1 MTPPI
6 RTATLRNELSWGTGS
21 DYSVALLAGF
31 RSEPK
36 TIPCKYFYDQ
46 EGSRLFEKISTL
58 PEYYLTRTE
67 LMLLSRHAE
76 ELAEWIGPE
85 AEIVEFGAGASTK
98 IRVLLSALEHPR
110 SYLPVDISATY
121 IKTMAEGVQGDY
133 PGLMVRPVIADFSL
147 GLPSGVF
154 SSGAR
159 RVGFFPGSTIGNLA
173 PAEANKFLVQAAG
186 ILAGGGLLIGVDL
199 VKDPSLLHA
208 AYNDR
213 AGVTAAFNK
222 NLLARANR
230 EGLANFQLQNFA
242 HYAPYNVLHQRVE
255 MYLVSMVPQ
264 RITVL
269 NRPVAIGE
277 GEPIHTEWSY
287 KYTIDGF
294 RALARD
300 AGFTPRAIWCDE
312 NRLFSLHW
320 LEVPRSF

>member
-1 MTPPI
+1 MTPPV
-6 RTATLRNELSWGTGS
+6 RSALRKELSWGAGS
-21 DYSVALLAGF
+21 DYSDALLAGL

-36 TIPCKYFYDQ
+36 AIPCKYFYDQ

-67 LMLLSRHAE
+67 LMLLSRHAGE
-76 ELAEWIGPE
+76 IAGWIGPE

-98 IRVLLSALEHPR
+98 IRVLLNALTRPR
-110 SYLPVDISATY
+110 SYMPVDISATY
-121 IKTMAEGVQGDY
+121 VKTMAAGVQADY
-133 PGLMVRPVIADFSL
+133 PELIVRPLIADFSL

-154 SSGAR
+154 SHEAR

-173 PAEANKFLVQAAG
+173 PAEATEFLVQAG
-186 ILAGGGLLIGVDL
+186 RILAGGGLLIGVDL

-213 AGVTAAFNK
+213 DGVTAAFNK
-222 NLLARANR
+222 NLLMRANR

-255 MYLVSMVPQ
+255 MYLVSTVPQ
-264 RITVL
+264 RVTIL
-269 NRPVAIGE
+269 NRVVSIGE
-277 GEPIHTEWSY
+277 GEAIHTEWSY
-287 KYTIDGF
+287 KYTVDGF

-300 AGFTPRAIWCDE
+300 AGFIPRAVWCDE
-312 NRLFSLHW
+312 KRLFSLHW
-320 LEVPRSF
+320 LEAPRSL